1 MTKPASASSAEHRRF
16 MIKDEPTDTL
26 LELTKGNKPKPLPN
40 EPYNQ
45 FVVRRF
51 KENGERFKHHEIK
64 TSDGQ
69 RVITFEQACRRYHQ
83 RFTME
88 HVPSWADKPVVQADG
103 SVKYPAPHYRSD
115 KEWYDN
121 TEFMGEGTT
130 AVAKYCR
137 SMNRTYPIGRWLDE
151 PYRNIFRRT
160 KVAQMLQ
167 RVLVE
172 EKPLKAKKSN
182 KTKPQL
188 TRGERKSQREPKQI
202 DKELK
207 KVNKQIDKMDREAR
221 QQVRARNRS
230 KNK

>member
-1 MTKPASASSAEHRRF
+1 MTKPASASSTERRHF
-16 MIKDEPTDTL
+16 MMATKRHDKKIKDEPTDAL

-69 RVITFEQACRRYHQ
+69 RVITLEQACRRYHQ

-88 HVPSWADKPVVQADG
+88 HIPAWADKPIVQADG
-103 SVKYPAPHYRSD
+103 SVKYPAPHYASD

-130 AVAKYCR
+130 AVTKYCR
-137 SMNRTYPIGRWLDE
+137 STNRTYPIGRWLDE

-182 KTKPQL
+182 KTK
-188 TRGERKSQREPKQI
+188 RELKQI
-202 DKELK
+202 D
-207 KVNKQIDKMDREAR
+207 NKQIDKMDREAR
-221 QQVRARNRS
+221 QQVRARNRG
-230 KNK
+230 KNKR

>member
-1 MTKPASASSAEHRRF
+1 MTKPASASSTERRRF
-16 MIKDEPTDTL
+16 MMATKRRDKKIKDELTDAL
-26 LELTKGNKPKPLPN
+26 LELTKVNKPKPLPS

-103 SVKYPAPHYRSD
+103 SVKYPAPHYASD

-130 AVAKYCR
+130 AVTKYCR
-137 SMNRTYPIGRWLDE
+137 SMNRSYPLGKWLDK
-151 PYRNIFRRT
+151 PYSQMKEKVVRRKRMT
-160 KVAQMLQ
+160 RTMPKLERKVAS
-167 RVLVE
+167 
-172 EKPLKAKKSN
+172 KPKATVKK
-182 KTKPQL
+182 TTEGRA
-188 TRGERKSQREPKQI
+188 TRRKK
-202 DKELK
+202 
-207 KVNKQIDKMDREAR
+207 
-221 QQVRARNRS
+221 
-230 KNK
+230 

>member
-1 MTKPASASSAEHRRF
+1 MTKPASASSTERRRF
-16 MIKDEPTDTL
+16 MMATKRRDKKIKDELTDAL
-26 LELTKGNKPKPLPN
+26 LELTKVNKPKPLPS

-88 HVPSWADKPVVQADG
+88 HVPSWADKPIVQADG

-130 AVAKYCR
+130 AVVKYCR
-137 SMNRTYPIGRWLDE
+137 STNRTYPIGRWLDE
-151 PYRNIFRRT
+151 PYRKRFLST

-172 EKPLKAKKSN
+172 EKPLKTKKLN
-182 KTKPQL
+182 KTK
-188 TRGERKSQREPKQI
+188 RELKQT

-221 QQVRARNRS
+221 QQVRARNRG

>member
-1 MTKPASASSAEHRRF
+1 MTKPASASSAERRRF
-16 MIKDEPTDTL
+16 MMATKRRDKKIKDELTDAL
-26 LELTKGNKPKPLPN
+26 LELTKVNKPKPLPS

-88 HVPSWADKPVVQADG
+88 HVPTWADKPVVQADG
-103 SVKYPAPHYRSD
+103 SVKYPAPHYASD

-130 AVAKYCR
+130 AVTKYCR
-137 SMNRTYPIGRWLDE
+137 SMNRSYPLGKWLDK
-151 PYRNIFRRT
+151 PYSQMKEKVVRRKRMT
-160 KVAQMLQ
+160 RTMPKLERKVAS
-167 RVLVE
+167 
-172 EKPLKAKKSN
+172 KPKATVKK
-182 KTKPQL
+182 TTEGRA
-188 TRGERKSQREPKQI
+188 TRRKK
-202 DKELK
+202 
-207 KVNKQIDKMDREAR
+207 
-221 QQVRARNRS
+221 
-230 KNK
+230 

>member
-1 MTKPASASSAEHRRF
+1 MTKPASASSAERHRF
-16 MIKDEPTDTL
+16 MMATKRRDKKIKDELTDAL

-69 RVITFEQACRRYHQ
+69 RIITFEQACRRYHQ

-88 HVPSWADKPVVQADG
+88 HVPTWADKPVVQADG

-130 AVAKYCR
+130 AVTKYCR

-182 KTKPQL
+182 KTKPQ
-188 TRGERKSQREPKQI
+188 REPKQI

-207 KVNKQIDKMDREAR
+207 KVNKQIDKMERGAR
-221 QQVRARNRS
+221 QQVRARNRG